1 MNKNESKYFKTAAKM
16 DEAFLELL
24 DEKDL
29 PFITVKEICRRAGV
43 NRSTFYLHYETI
55 DDLLRESVEH
65 TYSRFLEHMKKD
77 SKSFIDRI
85 PYCSLEELYLITPE
99 YLVPYLNFIKEHRRP
114 FLASIKNAKVL
125 RLDEGYDK
133 MFRFVITPIL
143 ERFNVPKENRKY
155 MMSFYI
161 NGIMAIIAEW
171 LQNDCKESTEK
182 ITAVIRQVIHG
193 YEGGT
198 SGKDFG
204 V

>member
-29 PFITVKEICRRAGV
+29 PFITVKEICHKAGV

-65 TYSRFLEHMKKD
+65 VFSRFLEHMKKD

-85 PYCSLEELYLITPE
+85 PNSSLDELYLITPE
-99 YLVPYLNFIKEHRRP
+99 YLVPYLDFIRENRRI
-114 FLASIKNAKVL
+114 FLASTKNAKVL
-125 RLDEGYDK
+125 RLNEDYDK
-133 MFRFVITPIL
+133 MFRFVLVPIL
-143 ERFNVPKENRKY
+143 DRFNVPGENRKY
-155 MMSFYI
+155 VMSFYI

-171 LQNDCKESTEK
+171 MQNDCKESSEK
-182 ITAVIRQVIHG
+182 ITAIIQQIIPRI
-193 YEGGT
+193 
-198 SGKDFG
+198 
-204 V
+204 